1 MPSSMTVSQAST
13 VLNGIVSQATG
24 QSVITDIATP
34 ADFVSVAQTAL
45 LTGYDPIINAI
56 SQMWSRTI
64 FSSRPY
70 RGAGNTLE
78 MDMPTFG
85 NALRKLSPI
94 ARQMVDDAGFVWPV
108 AYNSAQTTNPL
119 GNGESVDMYKIN
131 KQEAIQTNFY
141 GKAVWQQDYTIFK
154 DQLKVAFSDM
164 NEFSRFNSM
173 MMEER
178 ANDRESFREAVAV
191 GMQANF
197 IGAILNEG
205 QSSRIVHL
213 LTEYNTLTGL
223 TLTATTVYQPD
234 NFKGFAAFVVARFK
248 EVARLMSKRSQMF
261 QTVINEKPVLRHT
274 PPERLRLAMYA
285 TTIDQINA
293 SVLSDIYHDE
303 YLQFATH
310 ETVPYWQSIETPD
323 SIAVTPVYTDTTGA
337 VKTATVPVEQAG
349 IFAIMHDRDALG
361 YAFTMQDVNVSP
373 LNIKGR
379 YWNECYNAEIKTL
392 QDNTEKAVV
401 FLMD

>member
-13 VLNGIVSQATG
+13 VLNSIVSQATG
-24 QSVITDIATP
+24 QSVISSIATP

-56 SQMWSRTI
+56 SQVWSKTI

-78 MDMPTFG
+78 MDLPTFG
-85 NALRKLSPI
+85 NAVRKLSPV
-94 ARQMVDDAGFVWPV
+94 ARQMVDDAGFTWPV
-108 AYNSAQTTNPL
+108 AYDATQSGNAL
-119 GNGESVDMYKIN
+119 GDGETVDMFKIH

-154 DQLKVAFSDM
+154 DQLKVAFSDL

-197 IGAILNEG
+197 IGAILSEANTA
-205 QSSRIVHL
+205 RVVHL
-213 LTEYNTLTGL
+213 LTEYNAKTGL
-223 TLTATTVYQPD
+223 SLTATSVYQPE

-248 EVARLMSKRSQMF
+248 EIARLMAKRSLMY

-285 TTIDQINA
+285 PALDMIDA
-293 SVLSDIYHDE
+293 SVLSDVYHDE

-310 ETVPYWQSIETPD
+310 ESVAYWQSIESPD
-323 SIAVTPVYTDTTGA
+323 SIAVTPVYTGTDGA
-337 VKTATVPVEQAG
+337 VKTGSAVEQAG
-349 IFAIMHDRDALG
+349 IFAVMHDRDALG

-379 YWNECYNAEIKTL
+379 YWNECYNAEIKTI

-401 FLMD
+401 FLLD